1 MSFVSAIMVSLLE
14 RDQKEE
20 KLTPPK
26 SLSFIRDVLGPSAL
40 CMNRDQE
47 SVTARSPEGQEP

>member
-14 RDQKEE
+14 RDQREE

-26 SLSFIRDVLGPSAL
+26 SLSFIRDVLSASAL